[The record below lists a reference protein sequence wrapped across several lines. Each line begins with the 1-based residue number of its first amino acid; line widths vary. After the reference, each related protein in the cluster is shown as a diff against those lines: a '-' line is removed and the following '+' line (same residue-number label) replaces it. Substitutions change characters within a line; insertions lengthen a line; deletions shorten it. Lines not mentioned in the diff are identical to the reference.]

1 MIKYDESL
9 YDIVKTTL
17 KSIDDINNYKKIVD
31 TMSSTSIQLK
41 DKISALYTYLKNINV
56 NILEINTLLV
66 NQDIQ
71 NILNNNYQVISNIDI
86 QQLETNIKTVISYI
100 KQFNTF
106 KINTD
111 NLYQVENISDEEY
124 NNDINSLTNL
134 KNNLSLINILE
145 FIFTCGFIDLYKQDL
160 NQSDNNYQ
168 ELNIITNLYNI
179 ITNDNINNYIN
190 NNNYIDIYKNLASV
204 SNYKELCEY
213 MENLTFDGD
222 FSKLWDNEKSP
233 LDNDSDIVKIFYN
246 QKLIIKKSKD
256 NPVPSNVE
264 TVEGFLSSF
273 DSDENVSKVIN
284 DLNIDIFKKWNTKL
298 GDIFNNLIN
307 MQTYI
312 SFFVQLN
319 ELNTDKELQDFC
331 NQYYENDNIIIPQI
345 SKEQHNIILTK
356 LNDYVI
362 FKKKISQLTED
373 IINSYNKNYILITE
387 DQYNKYTNAIKE
399 AIVYLVNTINNAK
412 SENGNIASL
421 LQGMINLD
429 SQGKEQISFTSLIST
444 LTNDQ
449 NISIFKNTKSSD
461 LNTDNTKPTTLY
473 DGIIFDIINIS
484 KHINADN
491 TCQLKDSCK
500 PDVLFNSLKIL
511 VDSKFQNI
519 KNINEFGKNDDIW
532 SKQCSGYTALNTL
545 YQIFNNVSSNDEY
558 LIIVYTTLIPN
569 GFVKIQK

>member
-86 QQLETNIKTVISYI
+86 QQLEANIKTVISYI

-111 NLYQVENISDEEY
+111 NLYQVENIPDEEY

-134 KNNLSLINILE
+134 KNNPSLINILE

-204 SNYKELCEY
+204 SNYKELCKY
-213 MENLTFDGD
+213 MENLTFDD
-222 FSKLWDNEKSP
+222 NFSKLWDNETSQ
-233 LDNDSDIVKIFYN
+233 LDNDSDIVKIFFN

-264 TVEGFLSSF
+264 TVEGFLQSF
-273 DSDENVSKVIN
+273 DSDENVSKIIN

-312 SFFVQLN
+312 SFFTQLN
-319 ELNTDKELQDFC
+319 DLNTDKELQDFC

-373 IINSYNKNYILITE
+373 IINSYNKNYMLITA

-412 SENGNIASL
+412 NENGNIASL

-444 LTNDQ
+444 LVNEQ
-449 NISIFKNTKSSD
+449 NLNIFKNTKTKD
-461 LNTDNTKPTTLY
+461 LNTDDTKPTTLY
-473 DGIIFDIINIS
+473 DGIVSDIINIS
-484 KHINADN
+484 MHLNTDN
-491 TCQLKDSCK
+491 IC
-500 PDVLFNSLKIL
+500 SLKEDCNPDIL
-511 VDSKFQNI
+511 FKSLKTLVATKFQNI
-519 KNINEFGKNDDIW
+519 KTINEFGKNKDIW
-532 SKQCSGYTALNTL
+532 SNNCTGYIALNTL

-558 LIIVYTTLIPN
+558 LIIVYTSLIPN